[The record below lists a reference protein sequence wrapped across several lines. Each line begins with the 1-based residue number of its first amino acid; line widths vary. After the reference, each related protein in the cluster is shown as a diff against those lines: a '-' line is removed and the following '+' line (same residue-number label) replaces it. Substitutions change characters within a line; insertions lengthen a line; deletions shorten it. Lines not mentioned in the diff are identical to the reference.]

1 MILLEVMFM
10 DEYGYKNLLLSIG
23 LKVSYYRKM
32 IGLSQDD
39 LAERVGVSTT
49 FIGMLE
55 APNLYK
61 APSLKT
67 LHKIAVVLNIP
78 VYKLLQSDT

>member
-1 MILLEVMFM
+1 M

-23 LKVSYYRKM
+23 LKVSYYRKFR
-32 IGLSQDD
+32 GYTQEE

-49 FIGMLE
+49 FIGMVE

-67 LHKIAVVLNIP
+67 LYAIAEALEVP
-78 VYKLLQSDT
+78 VYKLLQTE

>member
-1 MILLEVMFM
+1 M
-10 DEYGYKNLLLSIG
+10 DEYGYKNMLLSIG

-32 IGLSQDD
+32 SGLSQDD

-67 LHKIAVVLNIP
+67 LYKIASVLNIP
-78 VYKLLQSDT
+78 AYKLLQSDT

>member
-1 MILLEVMFM
+1 M

-23 LKVSYYRKM
+23 LKVSYYRKFR
-32 IGLSQDD
+32 GYTQEE

-49 FIGMLE
+49 FIGMVE

-67 LHKIAVVLNIP
+67 LYAIAEALEIP
-78 VYKLLQSDT
+78 VYKLLQTE

>member
-1 MILLEVMFM
+1 M
-10 DEYGYKNLLLSIG
+10 DEYGYKDLLLLIG

-32 IGLSQDD
+32 SGLSQDD

-49 FIGMLE
+49 FIGMIE
-55 APNLYK
+55 APNIYK

-67 LHKIAVVLNIP
+67 LYIIASVLNVP
-78 VYKLLQSDT
+78 VYKLLQPDN

>member
-1 MILLEVMFM
+1 MFM
-10 DEYGYKNLLLSIG
+10 KEIEYDYKNLLLGIG

-32 IGLSQDD
+32 NGLSQEE
-39 LAERVGVSTT
+39 LAERVGVSVT

-67 LHKIAVVLNIP
+67 LNKIAAVLDVPI
-78 VYKLLQSDT
+78 YKFLKKD